1 MIIGAVGP
9 AAMVGDAS
17 AWVEACRGIITNS
30 GAEPFLYP
38 HFPGCRQDRLPFFCD
53 LLFRDQW
60 CETIRDAD
68 LRRALALPIFEER
81 LMAARRRL
89 WWPLDDNYIGRLGF
103 AEAEVIKVP
112 PAIAG
117 GTLNV
122 RQAGH

>member
-1 MIIGAVGP
+1 MSGRKLRSVIAGIP
-9 AAMVGDAS
+9 LWAS
-17 AWVEACRGIITNS
+17 AFEAGADVE
-30 GAEPFLYP
+30 
-38 HFPGCRQDRLPFFCD
+38 
-53 LLFRDQW
+53 
-60 CETIRDAD
+60 
-68 LRRALALPIFEER
+68 RRAGGEVVHVEVAPGV
-81 LMAARRRL
+81 ARRRL